1 MFLYCVG
8 FRLFRDVCTD
18 IAGGFSA
25 VGCYISVTIKTQ
37 FPHKADTIALHIRN
51 ILKSLISKDTQF
63 FLFEW
68 DSLFFL
74 GGAPRITRIARIS
87 GFLFFWLHVSRV
99 SHVFLAPCFLVP
111 LISCIAWII
120 GSAYLAYRLDFWFC
134 LPLLSS
140 YYLPPGGAGQRTGAA
155 GYERDFFCAL
165 VLLVL

>member
-25 VGCYISVTIKTQ
+25 VGRYISDRIEIH
-37 FPHKADTIALHIRN
+37 FPHNADIIAIHIRN
-51 ILKSLISKDTQF
+51 LLKCLISKDTQF

-68 DSLFFL
+68 GSLFFL
-74 GGAPRITRIARIS
+74 EGSSTDLSYLTDFWILVFWAPRITRISRIF
-87 GFLFFWLHVSRV
+87 GFLFFW
-99 SHVFLAPCFLVP
+99 APRITR
-111 LISCIAWII
+111 IS

-134 LPLLSS
+134 LPFLSS